1 MFFPFPCTG
10 AGMHSPASGYSAMFT
25 RRVALSL
32 AELLSVTSIKTVKA
46 LGRLPPS
53 ARANIEFGTID
64 INGNQTKVCR

>member
-1 MFFPFPCTG
+1 
-10 AGMHSPASGYSAMFT
+10 MHSPASGYSAMFT

-53 ARANIEFGTID
+53 AVPTLSLALLTSTGTKLKFAD
-64 INGNQTKVCR
+64 KLVGDTESTA